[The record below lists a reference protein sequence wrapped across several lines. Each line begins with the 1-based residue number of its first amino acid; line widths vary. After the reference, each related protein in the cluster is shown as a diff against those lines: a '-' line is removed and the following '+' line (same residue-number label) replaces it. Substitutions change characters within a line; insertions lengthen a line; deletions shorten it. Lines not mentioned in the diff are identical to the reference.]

1 MSKKAFTDVPAG
13 SPNLPIIGSIQCVW
27 YDGPRR
33 DYDFERIYTLM
44 DTFSENYREYMVV
57 K

>member
-1 MSKKAFTDVPAG
+1 MCQQVARIFQLLEVFNVFGMMT
-13 SPNLPIIGSIQCVW
+13 
-27 YDGPRR
+27 PRR

>member
-27 YDGPRR
+27 YDDPRR
-33 DYDFERIYTLM
+33 DYDFGPTINLGMPY
-44 DTFSENYREYMVV
+44 
-57 K
+57 